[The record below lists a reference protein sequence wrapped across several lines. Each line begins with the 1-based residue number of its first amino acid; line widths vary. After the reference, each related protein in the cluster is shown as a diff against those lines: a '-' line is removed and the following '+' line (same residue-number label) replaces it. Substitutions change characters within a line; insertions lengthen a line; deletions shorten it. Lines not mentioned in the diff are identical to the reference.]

1 VEKIKGTK
9 NSKFLSMNKTNKWIV
24 CFYIFLAAAIPAS
37 FIYIDSTFGCEDFY
51 TKVQCETPGYFSTT
65 SAVEDVDGFAIAL
78 WGSGGLTYE
87 PTDDKD
93 WVRPT
98 LQFAHPKLNEVE
110 IEGEYNI
117 GKEVLFN
124 TMADVENYP
133 TILPKNVLSVVIIEQ
148 EPNVILAE
156 ETMINQGIKVEL
168 LAKHTIIP
176 YERHTVEIMSGDAE
190 GTKITQIF
198 RGDESSTKLS
208 TKIQLKLHGLLSPF
222 YFFPKDQ
229 FSHAMN
235 TVNSSFVSYSA
246 GFDSGYDKIVDEVY
260 REILLR
266 PADNLAFEHWSPLLE
281 SGVITKTELKK
292 QLLES
297 DEGLQT
303 AVAML
308 SSRFSPDKIVGMLP
322 DENIK
327 IIDDMYRE
335 MLFRPADIEDIAHWG
350 GLLEFGLID
359 VEEMQKQIYDS
370 PEATEKR
377 VISQISESVKLRGT
391 ELQVYRELEGIVNH
405 AYHDIFNKWPDGTV
419 KVYYAELLFF
429 RVLGPQDIRDEFFT
443 GKNTCRHD
451 ETVEVTWSTPND
463 EEICTFFHPNPT
475 VIPPG
480 WDKEKAIK
488 YWLTQPP

>member
-1 VEKIKGTK
+1 
-9 NSKFLSMNKTNKWIV
+9 MNRTNKWIV
-24 CFYIFLAAAIPAS
+24 CFYIFLAATIPAS

-133 TILPKNVLSVVIIEQ
+133 MILPKNVLSVVIIEQ

-156 ETMINQGIKVEL
+156 ETMINQGINVKL

-208 TKIQLKLHGLLSPF
+208 TKIQLKLHGLLSAL

-229 FSHAMN
+229 LSHAMN
-235 TVNSSFVSYSA
+235 TVNSSFVNYSA
-246 GFDSGYDKIVDEVY
+246 GFDSDYDKIVDEVY

-266 PADNLAFEHWSPLLE
+266 SADNLALEHWSPLLE

-308 SSRFSPDKIVGMLP
+308 SSRFSPDEIVGMLS
-322 DENIK
+322 DKNIK

-335 MLFRPADIEDIAHWG
+335 MLLRPADIEDVAHWG

-359 VEEMQKQIYDS
+359 VEEMRKQIYDS
-370 PEATEKR
+370 PEAEEIR
-377 VISQISESVKLRGT
+377 VVSQISESLLLRGT
-391 ELQVYRELEGIVNH
+391 ELQVYRALEGIVNH
-405 AYHDIFNKWPDGTV
+405 AYHDIFNKWPDDTV
-419 KVYYAELLFF
+419 KVYYTELLFF
-429 RVLGPQDIRDEFFT
+429 RVLGPQDIRDEFFA

-451 ETVEVTWSTPND
+451 ETVEVSWKTPND

-480 WDKEKAIK
+480 WDKEKAFK

>member
-1 VEKIKGTK
+1 
-9 NSKFLSMNKTNKWIV
+9 MNKTNKWIV

-65 SAVEDVDGFAIAL
+65 PGVEDVDGFVIAS
-78 WGSGGLTYE
+78 WGSGGLTFE
-87 PTDDKD
+87 PTTDKD

-235 TVNSSFVSYSA
+235 TVNSSFVNYSA
-246 GFDSGYDKIVDEVY
+246 GFDSDYDKIVDEVY